1 MWHYFDDEDLAAV
14 KQVLDTGNLCAIGGQ
29 ATPRFEEA
37 FAEEFDSPHA
47 LAVCNAMAGL
57 HCGVAAAGVEP
68 GERVIVIDNACPH
81 AGGNLSGGEVTGN
94 AVTCRWHHWT
104 FDLDTGACTDS
115 PRTRA
120 RVRRYPTQIRDG
132 AVWADLS
139 SGMA

>member
-1 MWHYFDDEDLAAV
+1 MAFVEIISLARCHKGGGTFVRHGDL
-14 KQVLDTGNLCAIGGQ
+14 
-29 ATPRFEEA
+29 E
-37 FAEEFDSPHA
+37 
-47 LAVCNAMAGL
+47 LAVFRLTEPGP
-57 HCGVAAAGVEP
+57 CGTGFQPVKAAADVEP
-68 GERVIVIDNACPH
+68 DERVIVIDNACPH

-94 AVTCRWHHWT
+94 TVTCRWHHWT

-120 RVRRYPTQIRDG
+120 RVRRYPAQIRDG